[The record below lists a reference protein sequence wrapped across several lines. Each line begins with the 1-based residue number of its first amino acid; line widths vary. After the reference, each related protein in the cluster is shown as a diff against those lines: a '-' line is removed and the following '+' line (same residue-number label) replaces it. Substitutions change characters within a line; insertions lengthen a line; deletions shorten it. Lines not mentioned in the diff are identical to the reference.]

1 MSTTDASPQD
11 SVFRFGAYAL
21 HTRRGCLMRG
31 DGPIELRPKSFTVLL
46 YLVRNAG
53 RLVPKAE
60 LMQFAWPDVVV
71 TDDALTKCI
80 GDIRAALRDGD
91 QITVKTVPRRGYLFA
106 EAVTASRDIPDN
118 DVQPS
123 VEVAAA
129 SSASEAPSPA
139 HAFPRA
145 LASVILLL
153 AVLLAF
159 AVFWWAAQ
167 VAPSAGPGS
176 IAVLSFS
183 DVEGDAGR
191 NHVGDGLSEDV
202 TTALS
207 RFAGLTVIA
216 PNSALSYQK
225 RPRDVKAIATELGVR
240 YVLDG
245 TLRQDGQQMLVTV
258 RLVDGRLGTQLW
270 AERYDRP
277 LTDVFEVK
285 DEISR
290 KIAISLVKRV
300 SKSELERGAH
310 APRQSMVAWDHY
322 LRGNAALKSLT
333 EGNRAPLLI
342 EARAHYRAALAVD
355 PRYAP
360 ALQALAQTYTAA
372 WLEPTTVEPIKSEYQ
387 KQSALDQA
395 QALAEQAIEIDPFLA
410 EAHATLAWVLNW
422 QYQRPAGL
430 ASFRRAL
437 ELNPNL
443 VEGRF
448 GIMLAQA
455 GHAEEAVAEMKRIMR
470 LDPHH
475 PALDWTWLG
484 NAYYLAGN
492 YEAALEALRIGA
504 GRQPKHRPT
513 HVWLAA
519 AAAQAGHD
527 EEAHRA
533 ANVVLALQPGFSS
546 ARFLQLIRHSKQQDA
561 DRLADGMR
569 KAGLPM

>member
-1 MSTTDASPQD
+1 MPPRD
-11 SVFRFGAYAL
+11 SIFRFGVCVL
-21 HTRRGCLMRG
+21 DTRRGCLMRESE
-31 DGPIELRPKSFTVLL
+31 DIELRPKSFSVLL

-53 RLVPKAE
+53 RLVPKGE
-60 LMQFAWPDVVV
+60 LMSVTWPDVVV

-80 GDIRAALRDGD
+80 GDVRAALGD
-91 QITVKTVPRRGYLFA
+91 TCQTIVKTVPRRGYIFTESVA
-106 EAVTASRDIPDN
+106 ESRADPETVEPEPGAAATVGTAPEKASRPN
-118 DVQPS
+118 
-123 VEVAAA
+123 
-129 SSASEAPSPA
+129 SS
-139 HAFPRA
+139 RR
-145 LASVILLL
+145 LLVSA
-153 AVLLAF
+153 AVLLMACGGSLTIWSL
-159 AVFWWAAQ
+159 ARMASP
-167 VAPSAGPGS
+167 APGPAS

-183 DVEGDAGR
+183 SVEGDAG
-191 NHVGDGLSEDV
+191 HKYLGDGLSEDV

-216 PNSALSYQK
+216 PNSALSYRD
-225 RPRDVKAIATELGVR
+225 RPRDVKAIASELGVR

-245 TLRQDGQQMLVTV
+245 TLRQDGQQMVVTV
-258 RLVDGRLGTQLW
+258 HLIDGRLGRQLW

-290 KIAISLVKRV
+290 KIAISLVKQV
-300 SKSELERGAH
+300 SRSELERGTH
-310 APRQSMVAWDHY
+310 ASRQSLIAWDHY
-322 LRGNAALKSLT
+322 LRGNAVLKSLT

-342 EARAHYRAALAVD
+342 EARAHYRAALD
-355 PRYAP
+355 LEPRYAP
-360 ALQALAQTYTAA
+360 ALQALAQTYVAA
-372 WLEPTTVEPIKSEYQ
+372 WLEPTTVEPIKGEYQ
-387 KQSALDQA
+387 KQTTLDLA
-395 QALAEQAIEIDPFLA
+395 QALTEQAIEIDPFLA

-443 VEGRF
+443 AEGRF

-455 GHAEEAVAEMKRIMR
+455 GYPEEAIEEMKRIMR

-484 NAYYLAGN
+484 NAYYLAGKDDL
-492 YEAALEALRIGA
+492 ALETLRIA
-504 GRQPKHRPT
+504 SSRQPRHRPT

-519 AAAQAGHD
+519 AAAQAGQH
-527 EEAHRA
+527 EEASRA
-533 ANVVLALQPGFSS
+533 ANVILALQPDFSS
-546 ARFLQLIRHSKQQDA
+546 ARFLRLVRHSRQQDA
-561 DRLADGMR
+561 DRLSEGLR